1 MEALPKPK
9 HIKKK
14 NSRCKLKESSKA
26 RVGSLYREGT
36 HDVCLHKAYK
46 PATWP
51 LHRRD
56 ASKTPGKDD
65 AYRRWSCFFAS
76 ESAKQQWWRS
86 PWRSGGTAVLPVS
99 SFGKKSLLQSPSEFL
114 RAANRLDRRGSWRTS
129 ERQFLQH
136 YCSQNTIIVVAFEL
150 MLLPL

>member
-65 AYRRWSCFFAS
+65 AYRR
-76 ESAKQQWWRS
+76 
-86 PWRSGGTAVLPVS
+86 
-99 SFGKKSLLQSPSEFL
+99 
-114 RAANRLDRRGSWRTS
+114 
-129 ERQFLQH
+129 
-136 YCSQNTIIVVAFEL
+136 
-150 MLLPL
+150 